1 MKKIA
6 SLLACA
12 ALCSAAMA
20 DTVQRVTVGGGQV
33 EGFVTSIAFDGDNAV
48 LTLEDNTTITAPID
62 GVAVSLAY
70 QGVADGIGTVPADD
84 GRSPDAVYTIS
95 GQYAGTSP
103 EGLPKGVYIVGGKKL
118 VVK

>member
-1 MKKIA
+1 MKKIT

-20 DTVQRVTVGGGQV
+20 DTGQRVTVGGEQL
-33 EGFVTSIAFDGDNAV
+33 EGFVTSIAFDGDNVV
-48 LTLEDNTTITAPID
+48 LTLEDNTTLTAPME

-70 QGVADGIGTVPADD
+70 QGVADGIGQPEAGGPRPA
-84 GRSPDAVYTIS
+84 AVYTIS
-95 GQYAGTSP
+95 GQYVGNSA

-118 VVK
+118 VIK